1 MNYNIWLNK
10 EEENTLPNPISDFL
24 NEVKI
29 GYMEFFF
36 SMKKEIRN
44 SALNELLGFDE
55 EENEQFSN
63 QKIQIEGSKNVFM
76 SIQEFL
82 KINYK
87 EIIGN
92 NSFYY
97 INFKN
102 QLGEKVSLKIKI
114 LFYDIHNNR
123 EFNLTYLKEYE
134 DNTLLHI
141 NQALKSETFYFDF
154 NDVYSKI
161 IFIDNIKEK
170 KIEEKAKLF
179 DYQFR
184 GTFEKANIGMAIVS
198 IDGKII
204 DANYSFCHFLGLNNL
219 EIKEITFQEI
229 THPEDLINDLK
240 HLQSCLEGETD
251 SYTIEK
257 RYFHKNG
264 NTIWGRLTATLIK
277 DVNNEPLYFISHIED
292 ITDLKINLKLLNEA
306 NFELKSIINANPN
319 VLVYTTNLSGEFK
332 NINQGL
338 TNITHFDVD
347 DVFDKSPIFFF
358 EKIKFINNI
367 NLYKNDINLTTIQ
380 NNIIESFEE
389 LKSIVLKNGSAKFIA
404 ELKTRDFDKLQVE
417 LMVSPIKNE
426 REETIGLVFIAF
438 DITKLFE

>member
-1 MNYNIWLNK
+1 MNNNFELFNK
-10 EEENTLPNPISDFL
+10 IENEIHNPISGFL
-24 NEVKI
+24 NEVKL
-29 GYMEFFF
+29 GYMEYYF

-44 SALNELLGFDE
+44 SVLNKFLGLE
-55 EENEQFSN
+55 EDDNFQFSS
-63 QKIQIEGSKNVFM
+63 QKIQIEGNKNVFM

-102 QLGEKVSLKIKI
+102 QLGDKVSLKVKI
-114 LFYDIHNNR
+114 VFYDIHNNK
-123 EFNLTYLKEYE
+123 EFTLSSLKEYE
-134 DNTLLHI
+134 DNTLLQI
-141 NQALKSETFYFDF
+141 NKALQTETVFFDF
-154 NDVYSKI
+154 NDIYTKI
-161 IFIDNIKEK
+161 IFIDNTKEK

-198 IDGKII
+198 VEGKII
-204 DANYSFCHFLGLNNL
+204 EANYAFCHFLGLNNL
-219 EIKEITFQEI
+219 EIRSITFQEI

-240 HLQSCLEGETD
+240 HVQSCLDGETD

-277 DVNNEPLYFISHIED
+277 DISGEPLYFVSHIED

-306 NFELKSIINANPN
+306 NYELKSIINANPN
-319 VLVYTTNLSGEFK
+319 VIVYTTNLSGEFK

-338 TNITHFDVD
+338 TNITKFDVD

-358 EKIKFINNI
+358 QKIKFINNI
-367 NLYKNDINLTTIQ
+367 SDGKN
-380 NNIIESFEE
+380 IEGESENQDYYLNSFEE
-389 LKSIVLKNGSAKFIA
+389 LKLKVIKNGSGKFLA
-404 ELKTRDFDKLQVE
+404 ELITRDFEKLQVE
-417 LMVSPIKNE
+417 LMVSTIKNE
-426 REETIGLVFIAF
+426 REEPTGLVFIAF
-438 DITKLFE
+438 DISKLFE